1 MMLDVKKHEKEIE
14 LLLPRTMNDLK
25 HILKGI
31 DIELDDLLYGTSV
44 VENIET
50 GVPYLDK
57 LIEEYK
63 EVNLNELNYLS
74 YVISHF
80 DDEQK
85 EKFSAVLHFE
95 DDNKNIK
102 SLKDVI
108 QVAFSLDEYR
118 YQDGVKDL
126 DDYVKAIT
134 LGHEEEYSKLKI
146 TDIDRILKTMNDLA
160 KGKYFEYDDQNYFV
174 GYNTLDK
181 ITRRQ
186 RIKTYRLRD
195 WEGNQYE
202 FMTDIISAIGVTV
215 VTNGTLYRNSELLIS
230 TNLPYEDYMEQLEK
244 LTERKSMGIFSEMS
258 KNFGIFPV
266 YLGDERLRDF
276 SILLE
281 KNNVNENQEE
291 SEDEFDGGE

>member
-50 GVPYLDK
+50 GVLYLNK
-57 LIEEYK
+57 LIEDYK

-74 YVISHF
+74 YVICHF

-108 QVAFSLDEYR
+108 QVAFSLDEDR

-126 DDYVKAIT
+126 DDYVKAVTI
-134 LGHEEEYSKLKI
+134 GHEEEYSKLKI
-146 TDIDRILKTMNDLA
+146 TDIDHILKTMNDFA
-160 KGKYFEYDDQNYFV
+160 KGKYLQYDDQNYFV

-195 WEGNQYE
+195 
-202 FMTDIISAIGVTV
+202 
-215 VTNGTLYRNSELLIS
+215 
-230 TNLPYEDYMEQLEK
+230 
-244 LTERKSMGIFSEMS
+244 
-258 KNFGIFPV
+258 
-266 YLGDERLRDF
+266 F